1 MLTILKVLLLFMG
14 QVDMLPSCDTCS
26 SLVISYEVQIQSK
39 KRNKSTAE
47 LFNGS
52 SKVVFIN
59 SDTIRVRQVSLL
71 RTESAWFYKRN
82 GNYSGIIIKESS
94 KDQNSYSI
102 SLAEWRKSFS
112 SWEGAD
118 FQKEAQTQTIVGY
131 KCKRAVLVGENNQR
145 MVVYYTNQ
153 LRHDAYKIAEPMFSA
168 VPGIVLKYEF
178 RSRESVITYT
188 ATRISVR

>member
-1 MLTILKVLLLFMG
+1 MLTVLKMLLLFVG
-14 QVDMLPSCDTCS
+14 QVDKLPTCDTCN
-26 SLVISYEVQIQSK
+26 SLVISYEVQIQTK
-39 KRNKSTAE
+39 NRNKSTAE

-82 GNYSGIIIKESS
+82 GNYSGIIRKESA
-94 KDQNSYSI
+94 KGQNSYFI
-102 SLAEWRKSFS
+102 SLAEWRKSFR
-112 SWEGAD
+112 SWEEAD
-118 FQKEAQTQTIVGY
+118 LQEEAQTQTIAGY
-131 KCKRAVLVGENNQR
+131 TCKRAVLVGENRQR

-168 VPGIVLKYEF
+168 VPGVVLKYEF
-178 RSRESVITYT
+178 RSGESIITYT
-188 ATRISVR
+188 ATRIRVR

>member
-14 QVDMLPSCDTCS
+14 QVDKLPSCDTCS

-39 KRNKSTAE
+39 NRNKSTAE

-71 RTESAWFYKRN
+71 RTESAWFYRRD

-112 SWEGAD
+112 SWENAD
-118 FQKEAQTQTIVGY
+118 FLKETQTQTIAGY
-131 KCKRAVLVGENNQR
+131 KCKRAVLVGENSQR

-178 RSRESVITYT
+178 RSRESVITYI